1 MSFDQNNPE
10 EIFQEELQDL
20 YSAVKDA
27 AHEYHLFTVATSSNN
42 IPELR
47 TVVLRDIDL
56 DNYKELFNYF
66 K

>member
-1 MSFDQNNPE
+1 MSIDQNNPE
-10 EIFQEELQDL
+10 EIFKEELQDL
-20 YSAVKDA
+20 QFAVKDA

-56 DNYKELFNYF
+56 DLSLIHI
-66 K
+66 

>member
-1 MSFDQNNPE
+1 MSIDQNNPK

-20 YSAVKDA
+20 HSAVKDA

-56 DNYKELFNYF
+56 DNLSLIHI
-66 K
+66 